1 MDLTYREY
9 RPDEAQAACE
19 FTEQIFGPLP
29 LDYWLKEPRYTAS
42 MAFRGDELVGVIPLS
57 LRQFQLAPG
66 RVARTAWENAV
77 GAREDLRG
85 QGVGTGMIL
94 AAREFLAD
102 RCDLLC
108 VYRGAERSAG
118 YRFYADKTGH
128 VDLAYTCS
136 FRLAEPRAD
145 RPAGFETHD
154 QGAVTAQAATLTSL
168 FQSHW
173 GRHGG
178 FAVRDEGC
186 YPWLIDNIIHGRIPS
201 DRRLHLLL
209 RDGVA
214 QGFAITS
221 ERQGRRADGNVLV
234 MDLAARDGDRRVVD
248 GLLEGLAGYAAER
261 GLPLVFTTT
270 LGSGL
275 EPLLDAHGFEQGPRR
290 MMLMAW
296 PLHPDKLFAQL
307 VALRG
312 DCDVTID
319 VWTPDRDLRLWD
331 AGEGAPRATLEMKD
345 RELCLALCDRLDGAA
360 ALAEQRLTVTGPAP
374 RDKVAEAVAR
384 LCRCTPWFHPYLDW
398 L

>member
-1 MDLTYREY
+1 VDVTCREY
-9 RPDEAQAACE
+9 RPDEAAAACA

-29 LDYWLKEPRYTAS
+29 LECWLKEPRYTAS
-42 MAFRGDELVGVIPLS
+42 LAFRGDELVGVIPLS
-57 LRQFQLAPG
+57 LREFQLAPG
-66 RVARTAWENAV
+66 LTASTAWENAV

-85 QGVGTGMIL
+85 QGVGTRMIH

-102 RCDLLC
+102 RCELLC

-128 VDLAYTCS
+128 VDLAYVCF
-136 FRLAEPRAD
+136 FRLAEPQGTP
-145 RPAGFETHD
+145 PAGFQTLD
-154 QGAVTAQAATLTSL
+154 QQAVTQHAGTLQSI
-168 FQSHW
+168 FVSHW

-178 FAVRDEGC
+178 YVVRDQGC

-201 DRRLHLLL
+201 ERRLHLLDV
-209 RDGVA
+209 DGAA

-221 ERQGRRADGNVLV
+221 ERQGRRADGTILV
-234 MDLAARDGDRRVVD
+234 MDLAARDGAPRVVD
-248 GLLEGLAGYAAER
+248 GLLDGLAGYAAER
-261 GLPLVFTTT
+261 GLPLVWPTT

-275 EPLLDAHGFEQGPRR
+275 EPQLDAHGFEQGARR

-296 PLHPDKLFAQL
+296 PIHPDNLFARL

-312 DCDVTID
+312 GCDVTID
-319 VWTPDRDLRLWD
+319 VWTPDRDLRVWD
-331 AGEGAPRATLEMKD
+331 AGVGAPRATLELKD
-345 RELCLALCDRLDGAA
+345 RELCLALCSRLDGAA

-374 RDKVAEAVAR
+374 RDKVAEAVGR
-384 LCRCTPWFHPYLDW
+384 LFRCTPWFHPYLDW